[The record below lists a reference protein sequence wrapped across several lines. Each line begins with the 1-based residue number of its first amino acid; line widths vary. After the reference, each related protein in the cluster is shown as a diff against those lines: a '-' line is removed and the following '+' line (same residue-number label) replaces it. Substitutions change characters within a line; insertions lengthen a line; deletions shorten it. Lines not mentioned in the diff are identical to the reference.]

1 MKLGYSILAT
11 AMGSSFLL
19 HVVAIILFSHPT
31 PSKDVHNYQ
40 PDIVLTL
47 LTHKTSESHLQEISV
62 IGHSAPSLPPIGH
75 PKNPVTTPTAVA
87 QQRIHVPDSATH
99 LDQIT
104 PTGDEKELELP
115 ETINTTNWQKIQPA
129 TLTKPARVPK
139 VPSLKETEG
148 PTGNLPRNPPKLRS
162 TSRHRVV
169 LDGEDLPP
177 PHITSRSLQHNDRG
191 NGKPVTHLAL
201 PNTVSGET
209 LLRIL
214 DRHENTAEY
223 QSAALL
229 NLPPSYPKRAR
240 REGLEGRVVLS
251 VLVTNTGSVKNIYV
265 LETSGVLLLDEAAIT
280 AVTNWSFVPAKIK
293 DTAVEST
300 KLIPIRFQLED

>member
-11 AMGSSFLL
+11 ALGSSALL
-19 HVVAIILFSHPT
+19 HVVAIILFSDAT
-31 PSKDVHNYQ
+31 PKNEVHNYHT
-40 PDIVLTL
+40 DIVLTL
-47 LTHKTSESHLQEISV
+47 LTHKTSESHPQKISV
-62 IGHSAPSLPPIGH
+62 IGHSAPSMPPLRH
-75 PKNPVTTPTAVA
+75 PKNPVATPTAVA
-87 QQRIHVPDSATH
+87 QQRINTPDSPAH

-104 PTGDEKELELP
+104 PTGEEKELEPP

-129 TLTKPARVPK
+129 TLPKPARVPK

-148 PTGNLPRNPPKLRS
+148 PTGSLPRNPPKLSS
-162 TSRHRVV
+162 TSRDRAV
-169 LDGEDLPP
+169 LDGEDLPHP
-177 PHITSRSLQHNDRG
+177 PTPSHSLQHNDPG
-191 NGKPVTHLAL
+191 SGKPITHLAL

-223 QSAALL
+223 QSAELI

-251 VLVTNTGSVKNIYV
+251 ALVTNTGSVKNIYV

-280 AVTNWSFVPAKIK
+280 AVTKWSFVPAKIK

>member
-11 AMGSSFLL
+11 ALGSSTLL
-19 HVVAIILFSHPT
+19 HVVAIILFSDAT
-31 PSKDVHNYQ
+31 PSNDVQNYQ
-40 PDIVLTL
+40 TDIVLTL
-47 LTHKTSESHLQEISV
+47 LTHKTSESHPQEISV
-62 IGHSAPSLPPIGH
+62 IGHSTPSMPPIRH
-75 PKNPVTTPTAVA
+75 PKNPVTTPTAVV
-87 QQRIHVPDSATH
+87 QQRIHVPDSITH

-104 PTGDEKELELP
+104 PTGDEKELKLP
-115 ETINTTNWQKIQPA
+115 ETINTANWQKIQPA
-129 TLTKPARVPK
+129 TLPKPARVPK
-139 VPSLKETEG
+139 VPSLKEIEG
-148 PTGNLPRNPPKLRS
+148 PTGNLPKNPPKLRP
-162 TSRHRVV
+162 TSRHKVV
-169 LDGEDLPP
+169 LDGKNLPP
-177 PHITSRSLQHNDRG
+177 LPIPSRSLQHNDPG
-191 NGKPVTHLAL
+191 NGDPVTHLAL

-229 NLPPSYPKRAR
+229 NRPPSYPKRAR

-265 LETSGVLLLDEAAIT
+265 LETSGVSLLDEAAIT

>member
-11 AMGSSFLL
+11 ALGSSALL
-19 HVVAIILFSHPT
+19 HFVAIILFPGST
-31 PSKDVHNYQ
+31 PSNDVRNYQ
-40 PDIVLTL
+40 TDIVLTL
-47 LTHKTSESHLQEISV
+47 LTQKTSDSHPQEIAA
-62 IGHSAPSLPPIGH
+62 IGHSASSMPTIRN
-75 PKNPVTTPTAVA
+75 PKNPVATPTPVA
-87 QQRIHVPDSATH
+87 QQRIYVPNSLTH

-115 ETINTTNWQKIQPA
+115 ETINTTNWQNIQPA
-129 TLTKPARVPK
+129 TLPKPARVPK
-139 VPSLKETEG
+139 VPTLKETEG

-162 TSRHRVV
+162 TSRHRAV

-177 PHITSRSLQHNDRG
+177 PPIPSRSLQHNDPG
-191 NGKPVTHLAL
+191 NGKPVAHLAL

-209 LLRIL
+209 LLKIL
-214 DRHENTAEY
+214 DRDENTAEY

-251 VLVTNTGSVKNIYV
+251 VLVINTGYVKNIYV

-280 AVTNWSFVPAKIK
+280 AVAEWSFVPAKIK